1 MLPGVQPTGGL
12 PPHVQSLIIH
22 RPCHFSLSPTSLNFG
37 TSSKHT
43 DLDLFKTIMAT
54 PSLPCANCDP
64 DGESCQ
70 NMGRSSCKN
79 CRLVVYCSS
88 DCQKAHWPIHRIDCK
103 SALGKET
110 WTPNWA
116 LQNRT
121 PAFIRG
127 GIGVSFGG
135 KKFLWGNVPALD
147 ILRLD
152 SNEGEQYQDQLS
164 LLFAAS
170 GDLRNLVKTVAQV
183 PSNYDRPIDIVMNDR
198 DLDIV
203 ARNTIILLLA
213 LTSEGNSDAI
223 DCMIHI
229 WYSAFIRK
237 SDLDMVNQKVLPLIQ
252 EVCHK
257 IKDKPAN
264 SILGKTWKFGQHN
277 SLRLVLEKS
286 SWERMLSFMKI
297 PEGLTTEKA
306 NEIRT
311 AVTTAES
318 RVDYRDRSYLMMP
331 PSHRIA
337 RYRYRQDG
345 LLLPF
350 GSGRGEFQQPNPTFF
365 QNTESWSMH
374 DNADPLNGWSM
385 KEVEGVPTG
394 PATSDIY
401 GKLFHYVR
409 SLLKKFLE
417 RISISG
423 VTFELCQVDASDLPD
438 HLEERTF
445 DRIEV
450 SNISDRGYLGIHQTV
465 GIMSLLLRAPSVNPH
480 ATLITLFMNVVDE
493 NMTQRDQMADA
504 TPNSPSTKRLLKFL
518 PPRRPPTSSNDPDI
532 IKFSYARDYVR
543 TYDHIFDRVSKM
555 FSFSEFPRYIGV
567 AIKEKNTIVEKWPFR
582 LKLSPEQKGAKE
594 EFDLMMRGGASGK
607 ELYLEWKRIAF

>member
-1 MLPGVQPTGGL
+1 MAAP
-12 PPHVQSLIIH
+12 SI
-22 RPCHFSLSPTSLNFG
+22 PCG
-37 TSSKHT
+37 
-43 DLDLFKTIMAT
+43 
-54 PSLPCANCDP
+54 NCNP
-64 DGESCQ
+64 DGDSCQ
-70 NMGRSSCKN
+70 DIGRSSCKN
-79 CRLVVYCSS
+79 CRLVVYCGP
-88 DCQKAHWPIHRIDCK
+88 DCQKAHWPIHKVDCK

-121 PAFIRG
+121 PAFVGG

-147 ILRLD
+147 VLRLD
-152 SNEGEQYQDQLS
+152 SNEGDQYQGQLS

-183 PSNYDRPIDIVMNDR
+183 PSSYNQPINIVMNDR

-213 LTSEGNSDAI
+213 LTSEGQDGTI

-237 SDLDMVNQKVLPLIQ
+237 SDLDSVNQKVRPLI
-252 EVCHK
+252 EDVCRK
-257 IKDKPAN
+257 IKDKPAK
-264 SILGKTWKFGQHN
+264 SMLGKTWKFGQQH

-286 SWERMLSFMKI
+286 SWERLLSFMEV
-297 PEGLTTEKA
+297 PEGLTTERA

-311 AVTTAES
+311 TVTTAES
-318 RVDYRDRSYLMMP
+318 RVDYRDRSYLFMP

-337 RYRYRQDG
+337 RYRFRQDG

-350 GSGRGEFQQPNPTFF
+350 GSCRSEFQQPNPTFF

-385 KEVEGVPTG
+385 KEVEATPTG

-401 GKLFHYVR
+401 GKLFHHVR
-409 SLLKKFLE
+409 LALKVFLE
-417 RISISG
+417 RISSSS
-423 VTFELCQVDASDLPD
+423 VTFELFQVDASDLPS
-438 HLEERTF
+438 HLEKRTF

-450 SNISDRGYLGIHQTV
+450 SNISDGGYLGIHQTV
-465 GIMSLLLRAPSVNPH
+465 GIMSPLLQAPSINPY
-480 ATLITLFMNVVDE
+480 ATLVTLFMNVVDE

-504 TPNSPSTKRLLKFL
+504 TANSPSTKRLLKFL
-518 PPRRPPTSSNDPDI
+518 PPSRPPTSSHDPDI
-532 IKFSYARDYVR
+532 IKFAYGRDYVR
-543 TYDHIFDRVSKM
+543 NYDHIFDRVANM

-567 AIKEKNTIVEKWPFR
+567 AMKEKNTIVERWPFR
-582 LKLSPEQKGAKE
+582 LKLNPEQKGAKE

-607 ELYLEWKRIAF
+607 EMYIEWKRVAI